1 MGQPKWNL
9 ISDGDIRPVN
19 EISDM
24 KLLCHLGSESAIIQK
39 LCLITFI
46 GIAADFIFSFKESA
60 DIFLSE
66 YKK

>member
-39 LCLITFI
+39 L
-46 GIAADFIFSFKESA
+46 
-60 DIFLSE
+60 LSHNIHRDCC
-66 YKK
+66 